1 MGKVEVEGGG
11 EVVEGEVFRGLALL
25 LGEGGEGLVQGFG
38 EIEGDL
44 HGGLGG
50 GGLEEGLEGGIGAD
64 GVDA

>member
-1 MGKVEVEGGG
+1 
-11 EVVEGEVFRGLALL
+11 VEGEVFRGLALL

-38 EIEGDL
+38 EVKGDL

-50 GGLEEGLEGGIGAD
+50 GGLGEGLEGGIGAD